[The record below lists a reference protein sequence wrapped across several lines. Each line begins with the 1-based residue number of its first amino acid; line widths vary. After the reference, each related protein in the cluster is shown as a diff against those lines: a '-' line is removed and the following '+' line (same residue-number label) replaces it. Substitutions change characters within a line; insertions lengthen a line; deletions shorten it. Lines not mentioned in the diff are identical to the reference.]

1 MAKGTLMTGIINFAQ
16 MESTTVS
23 LDRITEAGDTRI
35 TEAGDIRITGD
46 ATPNTASSSLV
57 ANATVQLFNST
68 SYIKVAGVWKVATIY
83 VKHAGTWKVPEMI
96 YKKQGS
102 IWRRGH

>member
-1 MAKGTLMTGIINFAQ
+1 MTGIINFAQ
-16 MESTTVS
+16 MEATTVS

-57 ANATVQLFNST
+57 ASTNVIPFNST
-68 SYIKVAGVWKVATIY
+68 SYIKVGGVWKVANIY
-83 VKHAGTWKVPEMI
+83 VKHAGTWKVPEFI